1 LTELEVSNKTGE
13 LFTGEYVQV
22 TLKIEGNKGD
32 LTIPAGTLLFRS
44 GKPAVGVVRPNGT
57 VAIRNVV
64 INRDLGSKLEI
75 SQGLSESDQ
84 IITSPPP
91 GLVDGGAVNVVS
103 SNEPVSLTNP

>member
-1 LTELEVSNKTGE
+1 L
-13 LFTGEYVQV
+13 LFT
-22 TLKIEGNKGD
+22 
-32 LTIPAGTLLFRS
+32 S

-57 VAIRNVV
+57 LEIRQIA

-91 GLVDGGAVNVVS
+91 GLVDGTVVIIAK
-103 SNEPVSLTNP
+103 PT